1 MGLHEINL
9 MPSSSRKKD
18 PLLKTAKMFEDFG
31 KLNRAAYYYARAG
44 QFGKSARLYEKMA
57 NYYKA
62 GDAYFQEGNLEMA
75 VKMFNLAGRKDA
87 RVAQIYEK
95 LGEFKSAADIWKSM
109 GKTRRAKKC
118 LTKARQLS
126 FFDLSDKNSGRFK

>member
-1 MGLHEINL
+1 MKSDL
-9 MPSSSRKKD
+9 KKHY
-18 PLLKTAKMFEDFG
+18 PLLKTARIYEDFG
-31 KLNRAAYYYARAG
+31 NFARAAFYYARAG
-44 QFGKSARLYEKMA
+44 QFGKSARLYEKME
-57 NYYKA
+57 NYDKA
-62 GDAYFQEGNLEMA
+62 GDAYFQEGNLGMA

-118 LTKARQLS
+118 LTKSIQLS
-126 FFDLSDKNSGRFK
+126 FFDLSDKNPG